1 MRKDLSACAYAAAL
15 CSGCRRGSTSR
26 PARPPWQGSSVDT
39 AATWRGYNARMTKPA
54 PFPIE
59 VRGSA
64 RQPLGMPPARFL
76 RDYWQKRPLLIRN
89 AFPDFQ
95 PPLQPDD
102 LAGLACEPAALAR
115 LIVHDEKRDRWQVNP
130 GPLSEADFA
139 KTPDSHW
146 TLLVQDVDKWD
157 ADVAGL
163 LQHFGF
169 LPSWRVDDVMVSY
182 AEPGGGVGAHVDQYD
197 VFLLQGLG
205 QRHWAISDD
214 PLAPKAFRH
223 DVELKQLVHF
233 EPTHEWLLEPGDM
246 LYLPPGV
253 PHDGVAFGGPC
264 MTFSIGMRAP
274 SQAELTGDLADF
286 IAEHLPEELRYAD
299 PDLKPATATGEIDR
313 AAIERLKDALPFAA
327 ALRDD
332 MLHDWF
338 GRFITRYRNAQ
349 TPAPLEKPLGEAA
362 LAKQLDAGAQL
373 LRHPWSR
380 LAWSRGKS
388 ACTLYASG
396 HAYPATPALAQQL
409 CEQRALT
416 VDRKLDAV
424 ERDLLLALVNDGHL
438 LPRKSRR
445 RR

>member
-1 MRKDLSACAYAAAL
+1 
-15 CSGCRRGSTSR
+15 
-26 PARPPWQGSSVDT
+26 
-39 AATWRGYNARMTKPA
+39 
-54 PFPIE
+54 
-59 VRGSA
+59 
-64 RQPLGMPPARFL
+64 
-76 RDYWQKRPLLIRN
+76 
-89 AFPDFQ
+89 
-95 PPLQPDD
+95 
-102 LAGLACEPAALAR
+102 
-115 LIVHDEKRDRWQVNP
+115 
-130 GPLSEADFA
+130 
-139 KTPDSHW
+139 
-146 TLLVQDVDKWD
+146 
-157 ADVAGL
+157 
-163 LQHFGF
+163 
-169 LPSWRVDDVMVSY
+169 
-182 AEPGGGVGAHVDQYD
+182 
-197 VFLLQGLG
+197 
-205 QRHWAISDD
+205 
-214 PLAPKAFRH
+214 
-223 DVELKQLVHF
+223 
-233 EPTHEWLLEPGDM
+233 
-246 LYLPPGV
+246 
-253 PHDGVAFGGPC
+253 VAFGGPC

>member
-1 MRKDLSACAYAAAL
+1 
-15 CSGCRRGSTSR
+15 
-26 PARPPWQGSSVDT
+26 
-39 AATWRGYNARMTKPA
+39 MTKPA

-64 RQPLGMPPARFL
+64 KQPLGMSPARFL
-76 RDYWQKRPLLIRN
+76 RDYWQKRPLLIRH
-89 AFPDFQ
+89 AFADFQ

-102 LAGLACEPAALAR
+102 LAGLACEEGALAR
-115 LIVHDEKRDRWQVNP
+115 LIVHDEKRDRWHVNP

-139 KTPDSHW
+139 KTPSTNW

-157 ADVAGL
+157 ADVAEL
-163 LQHFGF
+163 LQHFSF

-214 PLAPKAFRH
+214 LMAPKEFRH
-223 DVELKQLVHF
+223 DVELKQLAQF
-233 EPTHEWLLEPGDM
+233 EPTHEWLLEAGDM

-274 SQAELTGDLADF
+274 SQAELTGDLADH

-299 PDLKPATATGEIDR
+299 PDLKPVKAAGEIDR
-313 AAIERLKDALPFAA
+313 AAIDRLKTALPFAA
-327 ALRDD
+327 ALNDD
-332 MLHDWF
+332 MLRDWF
-338 GRFITRYRNAQ
+338 GCFITRYRNAQ
-349 TPAPLEKPLGEAA
+349 VPASLEKPLNDAA

-388 ACTLYASG
+388 TCTLYVSG
-396 HAYPATPALAQQL
+396 QAYPATPALAQQL
-409 CEQRALT
+409 CEQRALSLS
-416 VDRKLDAV
+416 RKPNAT
-424 ERDLLLALVNDGHL
+424 ERALLLALVNDGHL

-445 RR
+445 R